1 MLEVLGLS
9 LNSEM
14 FPTNVFNC
22 FSGHVKAAGLTSPE
36 AQVMNGPTL
45 TSFINGHFA
54 LTDIGLSECYGG

>member
-1 MLEVLGLS
+1 
-9 LNSEM
+9 M